1 MREFLKL
8 MRENLHNLAVIQPTS
23 SNTEPNELP
32 IMNLMDVMGSSVQIE
47 KRLSSILTLLEM
59 EGEEARFRLNIQ
71 AYKA

>member
-1 MREFLKL
+1 MEL
-8 MRENLHNLAVIQPTS
+8 MREILHNLAVIQPTS
-23 SNTEPNELP
+23 SNTEPDELP
-32 IMNLMDVMGSSVQIE
+32 IMNFKDVMGSSVQIE

>member
-1 MREFLKL
+1 MKL

-23 SNTEPNELP
+23 SNTEPN
-32 IMNLMDVMGSSVQIE
+32 GSSVQIE